1 MGFCIKPASVRKKL
15 KIPLKKKNG
24 NTPRKFHSRV
34 ILEPKRKSQPLF
46 GKASIGM
53 G

>member
-15 KIPLKKKNG
+15 KIPLKKNG
-24 NTPRKFHSRV
+24 NAPRKFHSRV
-34 ILEPKRKSQPLF
+34 ILEPKRKSQPLSR
-46 GKASIGM
+46 KASIGM